1 MGKLFEQIR
10 SAVANDR
17 FFVAW
22 HADERCMCWS
32 SSSSHANKIMR
43 TEEPPMHR
51 RKLPPIHPG
60 EILMEE
66 FLSPLGISQY
76 RQSWPMIKISG
87 NLLTHQPRAHSL
99 EE

>member
-1 MGKLFEQIR
+1 
-10 SAVANDR
+10 
-17 FFVAW
+17 
-22 HADERCMCWS
+22 
-32 SSSSHANKIMR
+32 
-43 TEEPPMHR
+43 MHR